1 MLSVKKTPRQGPIAT
16 AGTHLSHGVFLSCFR
31 QMDHARL
38 LLRTFSPEGRVT
50 VTGGGGLPAAVPP
63 LTQDPLP
70 RPRPGT
76 GPWPVRTRAA
86 QQEES
91 GGRAGEASSAS
102 AAAPS
107 ITAQLRSDR
116 QVLDAHKS
124 PVPGATEGGDR
135 RPHAVFWAELP
146 QEASQGGGFPH
157 GFHSGRCPRACRGLA
172 WCLLFES
179 CHS

>member
-1 MLSVKKTPRQGPIAT
+1 MLSFLLLGDFKVRCLISTHLGFSTSVCYQVLVPSGSEDRVVRFQPRLISRHGTRPIVATGRLQGPQPP
-16 AGTHLSHGVFLSCFR
+16 GRGLVPVHG
-31 QMDHARL
+31 
-38 LLRTFSPEGRVT
+38 
-50 VTGGGGLPAAVPP
+50 PP
-63 LTQDPLP
+63 G
-70 RPRPGT
+70 PG
-76 GPWPVRTRAA
+76 PHSRRRAA
-86 QQEES
+86 
-91 GGRAGEASSAS
+91 GGRARPHLRLQPPPASPPSSA
-102 AAAPS
+102 
-107 ITAQLRSDR
+107 SDR